1 MILKI
6 DLLAH
11 VDHSHGG
18 KDAKDEEEDEGDA
31 GLEDVNFQSIRWGYF
46 KLPQRL

>member
-1 MILKI
+1 M
-6 DLLAH
+6 
-11 VDHSHGG
+11 DHSHRV

-31 GLEDVNFQSIRWGYF
+31 GLKNVNFQSIRSGYF